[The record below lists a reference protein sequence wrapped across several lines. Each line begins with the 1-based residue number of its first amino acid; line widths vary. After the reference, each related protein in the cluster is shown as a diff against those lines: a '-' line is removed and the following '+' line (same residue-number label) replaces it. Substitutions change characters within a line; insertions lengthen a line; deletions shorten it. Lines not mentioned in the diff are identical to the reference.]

1 MATDHLAIPD
11 ILGAQDQKEATA
23 NTSHNLLDRA
33 INANASIAVS
43 AGLNTLTN
51 TQARENGILELTGT
65 PGAVFQ
71 LRMPDTNKRTL
82 IVVNNADDVC
92 TVENSA
98 GGGTGQP
105 VISIGEASIFH
116 YDGVNFIDIT
126 GLAIAV
132 STFTGLTDTPSAYTS
147 QSGKAAIVDDAEAG
161 LQFDP
166 VIAKP
171 VRVAST
177 AAQVLADDFENG
189 DTIDAIVLSTG
200 DRILIKDQAA
210 GEDNG
215 VYVVEATGAPTRA
228 GDFNDDDE
236 VTNALIPV
244 LEGTANG
251 STLWHH
257 STTGAITLGTTSLTF
272 VSLLAAETFTSLT
285 DTPSGYT
292 DESGKTLRGNAAE
305 NAVEFVVDPHKDPVR
320 VATDVA
326 GTLASD
332 FEDSD
337 VVDGITLATGDR
349 ILIKDQSAGAENG
362 IYIVEASG
370 GPTRAIDWDDDAD
383 AVRGSIIP
391 VIEGTINAESS
402 WIMTT
407 SGAITIGTTA
417 TTFVQMLGRD
427 VEVNPSTIATLQTT
441 DDTVTDIATIS
452 VAAGETVMV
461 RGFGVAQGP
470 STASVGFE
478 FIGTAHNAAGTTTL
492 TGQTVRTHDDQTN
505 SYALTIDADD
515 TGDTLRIRATGIAAT
530 TIDWRIS
537 YETVVEA

>member
-1 MATDHLAIPD
+1 MASDNLGIPD

-23 NTSHNLLDRA
+23 NTSVNLLDRA
-33 INANASIAVS
+33 SNANASIAVS
-43 AGLNTLTN
+43 AGLNTLTT
-51 TQARENGILELTGT
+51 TQARENTVLELTGT

-71 LRMPDTNKRTL
+71 VRMPDTNKRHL
-82 IVVNNADDVC
+82 VIVNNSDDVC

-116 YDGVNFIDIT
+116 YDGVDFIDIT
-126 GLAIAV
+126 ALAGTTI
-132 STFTGLTDTPSAYTS
+132 TFAGLTDTPSAYSGQT
-147 QSGKAAIVDDAEAG
+147 GKAAVVDDTATG

-166 VIAKP
+166 VTAKP

-177 AAQVLADDFENG
+177 AAQVLASDFENG
-189 DTIDAIVLSTG
+189 DTIDAIVLATG

-215 VYVVEATGAPTRA
+215 VYIVEATGAPTRA
-228 GDFNDDDE
+228 PDFNDDDE

-285 DTPSGYT
+285 DTPGGYT

-305 NAVEFVVDPHKDPVR
+305 NAVEFVSDPHKDPVR
-320 VATDVA
+320 VATTA
-326 GTLASD
+326 ALTLTTD
-332 FEDSD
+332 FENGDT
-337 VVDGITLATGDR
+337 VDGVSLVTGDR
-349 ILIKDQSAGAENG
+349 ILIKNQSTASENG
-362 IYIVEASG
+362 IYTVNASSS
-370 GPTRAIDWDDDAD
+370 PTRAIDFDDDAD

-391 VIEGTINAESS
+391 VVDGDANAATS
-402 WIMTT
+402 WQHTT
-407 SGAITIGTTA
+407 TGAVTIGSTNL
-417 TTFVQMLGRD
+417 TFIQMLGRD
-427 VEVNPSTIATLQTT
+427 VEVTPSTIATLQTT
-441 DDTVTDIATIS
+441 NATVTDIATIAI
-452 VAAGETVMV
+452 AAGETVMV

-492 TGQTVRTHDDQTN
+492 TGQNVRTHDDQTN

-537 YETVVEA
+537 FETVVEA